1 MLTSDI
7 IIPANSSMFQAIKIA
22 SDFVGEAMAVVDQ
35 ESGVL
40 LGIVTEADIF
50 LVYLEGSVGRSQ
62 ARARLRNGLGTLQA
76 KISI

>member
-40 LGIVTEADIF
+40 LGIVTEADLF
-50 LVYLEGSVGRSQ
+50 LVYLKAQSDVHKLEHG
-62 ARARLRNGLGTLQA
+62 
-76 KISI
+76 